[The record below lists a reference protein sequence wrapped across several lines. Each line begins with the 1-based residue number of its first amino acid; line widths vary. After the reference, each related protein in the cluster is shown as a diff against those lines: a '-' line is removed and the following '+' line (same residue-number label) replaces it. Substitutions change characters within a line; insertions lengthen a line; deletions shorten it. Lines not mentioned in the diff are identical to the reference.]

1 VRVLVTGAGG
11 FLGGH
16 IARRLAE
23 GGFEVIAA
31 TRTSPVEPPPAAAA
45 ARRFRT
51 VAVDLAAE
59 PPSPDIDAIVH
70 AAATSAWTGIS
81 IERMLADNVAATSA
95 LVRHAVCAKTS
106 AFVFCSSISA
116 FGTIRASVLTETEP
130 SVDVDAY
137 GKTKLAGEKLLHE
150 AAAVL
155 PSLSIRL
162 PAVIGRGSKRNW
174 PSEAL
179 RKLKAGEP
187 LDYFNPQAPFNN
199 VVHER
204 DVAALVAAA
213 LGRGLSGADMVV
225 AGADGRITI
234 AEAVRV
240 LAESTGS
247 RSPITAQTRDRG
259 AFLIDSSKARR
270 LFGFAPMEVLAALR
284 QFVSDNA

>member
-23 GGFEVIAA
+23 GGFEVVAA
-31 TRTSPVEPPPAAAA
+31 TRNSPVEPPASPAA
-45 ARRFRT
+45 ARRFRI
-51 VAVDLAAE
+51 VAVDLAGGT
-59 PPSPDIDAIVH
+59 PPPACMAIVH
-70 AAATSAWTGIS
+70 TAATSAWTGIS
-81 IERMLADNVAATSA
+81 VDRMLTDNVLATQA
-95 LVRHAVCAKTS
+95 LVRHALESNAS
-106 AFVFCSSISA
+106 AFVFFSSMSA
-116 FGTIRASVLTETEP
+116 FGAIRTSVLTEAEP

-137 GKTKLAGEKLLHE
+137 GLTKLLGEKLLQE
-150 AAAVL
+150 AAGAL

-199 VVHER
+199 AVHER
-204 DVAALVAAA
+204 DVAALVGTA
-213 LGRGLSGADMVV
+213 LQGGLTGAEMMVV
-225 AGADGRITI
+225 GAAGRTTVAQ
-234 AEAVRV
+234 AVQAMVEA
-240 LAESTGS
+240 TGS
-247 RSPITAQTRDRG
+247 RSPVTAQSRDRA
-259 AFLIDSSKARR
+259 AFLIDSGKARR
-270 LFGFAPMEVLAALR
+270 LFGFAPMEILATLR

>member
-23 GGFEVIAA
+23 AGFEVIAA
-31 TRTSPVEPPPAAAA
+31 TRTSPIEPPASAAA

-51 VAVDLAAE
+51 VAVDLATVRL
-59 PPSPDIDAIVH
+59 PPGVEAIVH

-81 IERMLADNVAATSA
+81 VEQMLADNVAATEA
-95 LVRHAVCAKTS
+95 LVRHAVSAKTS
-106 AFVFCSSISA
+106 ALVFCSSISA
-116 FGTIRASVLTETEP
+116 FGTIRVPVLTETEP

-137 GKTKLAGEKLLHE
+137 GQTKLAGENLLQR
-150 AAAVL
+150 AAGAL

-204 DVAALVAAA
+204 DVAALVATA
-213 LGRGLSGADMVV
+213 LGRGLNGADMVV
-225 AGADGRITI
+225 AGAAGQTTI
-234 AEAVRV
+234 AEAVDTLV
-240 LAESTGS
+240 EATGS
-247 RSPITAQTRDRG
+247 RSPVTTQTRDRG
-259 AFLIDSSKARR
+259 ASLIDSSKARR
-270 LFGFAPMEVLAALR
+270 LFGFAPMEVLEALR
-284 QFVSDNA
+284 QFVRDNA